1 MHPLR
6 PLLRPAPL
14 LLAFAAAT
22 TFSAAAQPNVLLII
36 ADDLRPQLGAYG
48 DALVKTPHLDRFAQ
62 GALRFDRAY
71 VQQAVCS
78 PSRNSF
84 LSGLRPGTTGLRGF
98 GRTLRSAVPDVVT
111 LPQHFKQHG
120 YHAEAMGKIFH
131 VYAETGLGS
140 EDDPQ
145 SWSVPAWLPTKA
157 PWGPR
162 QEALRQQAIAEARAA
177 GKEFKH
183 SHDWPRGEVVDDPD
197 VPDDELRDGE
207 TAARAAAFLL
217 ARGKGRGRDAKPF
230 FLAVGFYQPH
240 LPFVAPKKY
249 FDLYDPALLPLPDE
263 TPPRNAPARTFN
275 PGMTTDFARFPA
287 PARRDAAFKRRYLH
301 SYLASISYMDTCAG
315 RVLDA
320 LDRAG
325 LREHT
330 IVAFLG
336 DHGYFMGEYGSWGH
350 KHANYEVATRAPL
363 LVRAPGMTTGGR
375 SSAALVEF
383 VDLYASLAEL
393 AGLPAPARHEGL
405 SFAPL
410 LREPSLPWKRAA
422 FSEMQRGQLGLGRAI
437 RTEHHRY
444 VEWSDRTGA
453 VVARELY
460 DHRTDPNERENIV
473 GSVVGNALSEDLSAR
488 LRAGWSAALP
498 QTQKNP
504 GAKNKSQN

>member
-1 MHPLR
+1 MRLFPLA
-6 PLLRPAPL
+6 LSHALL
-14 LLAFAAAT
+14 LLAFAAPI
-22 TFSAAAQPNVLLII
+22 AAARPNVLLII

-48 DALVKTPHLDRFAQ
+48 DALAKTPHLDRFAQ
-62 GALRFDRAY
+62 SALRFDRAY

-98 GRTLRSAVPDVVT
+98 GKTLRSAVPDVVT

-120 YHAEAMGKIFH
+120 YHAQAMGKIFH
-131 VYAETGLGS
+131 VYAETGIGS

-162 QEALRQQAIAEARAA
+162 QETLRQQAIAQARAA
-177 GKEFKH
+177 GKALKH
-183 SHDWPRGEVVDDPD
+183 SHDWPRGAVVDDPD

-217 ARGKGRGRDAKPF
+217 ARGKARETQPF

-249 FDLYDPALLPLPDE
+249 FDLYEADTLPLPDE
-263 TPPRNAPARTFN
+263 TPPRDAPARTFN
-275 PGMTTDFARFPA
+275 AGMTADFSGFPA
-287 PARRDAAFKRRYLH
+287 PTQRDAAFKRRYLQG
-301 SYLASISYMDTCAG
+301 YLASISYMDTCAG

-325 LREHT
+325 LRDDT
-330 IVAFLG
+330 LVVFLG

-363 LVRAPGMTTGGR
+363 LVRAPGMKTGGR
-375 SSAALVEF
+375 ASSALVEF
-383 VDLYASLAEL
+383 VDLYPSLAEV

-410 LREPSLPWKRAA
+410 LRDPALPWKRAA

-437 RTEHHRY
+437 RTERHRY
-444 VEWSDRTGA
+444 IEWTDRSGA

-460 DHRTDPNERENIV
+460 DHRSDPAERENIAGDIRV
-473 GSVVGNALSEDLSAR
+473 TSLVQELSAQ

-498 QTQKNP
+498 QK
-504 GAKNKSQN
+504 